1 MREDEIDRPVA
12 WGQYAER
19 RRGERRMGRG
29 RRAAEALRESPSTL
43 RELVELAPDAVVVAD
58 AEQHVTDANAAACAL
73 YGYSREE
80 FLGKTFADLAPEEAD
95 RDSFIREVP
104 RVPGLVHVGEW
115 RVKRRDGT
123 LLAVEASTKVLPDQR
138 WLIFIRDI
146 TERRRAE
153 RERDEALKFIRSVL
167 EQAPVGLAVV
177 RGPRGDQVE
186 FNECAQQMLGRP
198 STARIDPADTGI
210 RTLDGRRLERDQ
222 LPATRA
228 LRGERG
234 VRAEFLVRSAKGTS
248 TPIAL
253 SAGPVVGPDGSVLAA
268 VAVFEDITAA
278 KELERLREEWSSVVA
293 HDLRQ
298 PLGTISLSAQIL
310 GRATDEAKLLKYADQ
325 IHAAAQ
331 RLHRMVG
338 DLMDLSRLDAH
349 RLELERQCVDVPALV
364 SAVSERV
371 ALQAPDRAIDVRI
384 LGQVPDV
391 EADPDRIAQVME
403 NLLTN
408 AVKYGKAKTPV
419 VTSIASDGREVAVS
433 VTNEGPPLKADEIA
447 RIFERFQRTDSAKL
461 RGVQGVGLGLYI
473 TRSLVE
479 AHGGRITA
487 ESTAEGVTTFRF
499 TLPRMSDVQAGG

>member
-1 MREDEIDRPVA
+1 MGEGEIDRPVA
-12 WGQYAER
+12 SGQYAER
-19 RRGERRMGRG
+19 RRGERRMGGG
-29 RRAAEALRESPSTL
+29 RRAAEGPRESPSTL
-43 RELVELAPDAVVVAD
+43 RELVELAPDAVVVVDAD
-58 AEQHVTDANAAACAL
+58 RHVTDANAAACAL

-80 FLGKTFADLAPEEAD
+80 LLGRTLADLAPEEAD
-95 RDSFIREVP
+95 
-104 RVPGLVHVGEW
+104 
-115 RVKRRDGT
+115 
-123 LLAVEASTKVLPDQR
+123 
-138 WLIFIRDI
+138 

-153 RERDEALKFIRSVL
+153 RERDEALKFMGSVL

-177 RGPRGDQVE
+177 RGPRGDQAE
-186 FNECAQQMLGRP
+186 FNECAQHMLGRP
-198 STARIDPADTGI
+198 STARIDPADTEI

-234 VRAEFLVRSAKGTS
+234 VRAEFLVRNAKGSS

-278 KELERLREEWSSVVA
+278 KELERLREEWSGVVA

-310 GRATDEAKLLKYADQ
+310 ARATDEAKLLKYADQ

-331 RLHRMVG
+331 RLDRMVG
-338 DLMDLSRLDAH
+338 DLMDLSRLDAR
-349 RLELERQCVDVPALV
+349 RLELVRQRVDVPALV

-408 AVKYGKAKTPV
+408 AVKYGKGGTTIL
-419 VTSIASDGREVAVS
+419 TSVSWEDGDVAVA
-433 VTNEGPPLKADEIA
+433 VTNEGRPLTAEELS
-447 RIFERFQRTDSAKL
+447 RIFERFHRTASAKL
-461 RGVQGVGLGLYI
+461 EGIQGVGLGLYI

-487 ESTAEGVTTFRF
+487 ESTPAGLTRFRF
-499 TLPRMSDVQAGG
+499 TLPVARTPDR